1 MALKNDPRKILVFH
15 AGALGDLVNTLP
27 ALQALRA
34 AFPQAALTAIG
45 NLEILELFQAAGVA
59 EQALSL
65 EAHGLHALFIESD
78 PPGPVKDLIAGHDLA
93 VSWIRNPILV
103 RHLQNLGLHTVP
115 FTDPFPPPPG
125 SGHVSAYLA
134 RPLAEFGLSSIP
146 PHPRLS
152 LPPEILAGRP
162 RFPGIV
168 LHPGSGSP
176 KKNWPAERWAFVAH
190 ELCRSASLPLALL
203 EGPADEK
210 PVQEILDLIGP
221 SIAKHVSRL
230 PLLDLASLL
239 QSARLVLAND
249 SGVAHLAGA
258 LGAPVVAV
266 FGPTDPAIWAVQSPR
281 AKNLAPSLPCA
292 PCIPETMRACEK
304 PECLESV
311 SVEEVIQAAMGVL
324 WGKVVASSA

>member
-1 MALKNDPRKILVFH
+1 LALKNDPHHILVFH

-34 AFPQAALTAIG
+34 AFPRATLTAIG
-45 NLEILELFQAAGVA
+45 NLDTLELFQAAGVMD
-59 EQALSL
+59 QALSL
-65 EAHGLHALFIESD
+65 EGHGLHALFIESD
-78 PPGPVKDLIAGHDLA
+78 LTGPVTDLIAGHDLA

-103 RHLQNLGLHTVP
+103 RHLQDLGLHTIA

-134 RPLAEFGLSSIP
+134 RPLAGLGITSIP

-152 LPPEILAGRP
+152 LSPEIISGRP

-190 ELCRSASLPLALL
+190 ELCRSTSLPLALL

-210 PVQEILDLIGP
+210 PVHEILSLIGP
-221 SIAKHVSRL
+221 SIAKHFSRL

-239 QSARLVLAND
+239 VSARLVLAND

-266 FGPTDPAIWAVQSPR
+266 FGPTDPAAWAVNQPN
-281 AKNLAPSLPCA
+281 AKNLAAALPCA

-304 PECLESV
+304 PECRESV
-311 SVEEVIQAAMGVL
+311 SVEETIQAALSVL
-324 WGKVVASSA
+324 YSRT